1 MGTVTDKITRYWS
14 KGEINFIKR
23 NWRLSSVELSKV
35 MKRDM
40 HGIVDKRRALN
51 LPKRECDIVPITFK
65 QKMILYGS
73 LLGDGSIVSGKE
85 DRNCRFSEAHSV
97 KQKDYLL
104 FKHKQLEP
112 FSGKFIEYPRKDG
125 GRDVKFSTK
134 AHSCFNKLRMM
145 FYDKSGRK
153 IIKFSTLKKI
163 THPIALAMWFGDDG
177 SKEKDSY
184 RIATAAYTVQ
194 EIKTLIKWLKDFFNI
209 NGYLHKHGKYW
220 YLSIREDRTRF
231 TKLIKSY
238 LPKGLYY
245 KLFLMN

>member
-1 MGTVTDKITRYWS
+1 MGRITNKVTRYWS
-14 KGEINFIKR
+14 RKDINFLKK
-23 NWRLSSVELSKV
+23 NWRLSNMELAKI
-35 MKRDM
+35 MGRDM
-40 HGIVDKRRALN
+40 HGIADKRNILCIPA
-51 LPKRECDIVPITFK
+51 RECDMVPLTFY

-73 LLGDGSIVSGKE
+73 LLGDGSIVRGKE

-134 AHSCFNKLRMM
+134 AHSCFNKIRMM
-145 FYDKSGRK
+145 FYDKGGRK
-153 IIKFSTLKKI
+153 IIKLGTLKQI

-184 RIATAAYTVQ
+184 RIATAAYSIQ
-194 EIKTLIKWLKDFFNI
+194 EIKTLIRWLKDFFNI

-220 YLSIREDRTRF
+220 YLSIREDRMKF

-238 LPKGLYY
+238 LRKGLNY
-245 KLFLMN
+245 KLFQ